1 MAFDSRQYEWADMTL
16 ILGGS
21 DITGFRGI
29 KYTAKIER
37 EPVHAKGRDPHSIQ
51 SGNNTYEGEVVLLQS
66 EYDALVDAGEGSVLS
81 LNLDAEV
88 HYGNSPDPIRT
99 NRIMG
104 LRFTEE
110 ARESKQGDKFEEITL
125 PFICLSIKNNV

>member
-1 MAFDSRQYEWADMTL
+1 MAFNSRQYEWADMTL

-21 DITGFRGI
+21 DITGFRGV
-29 KYTAKIER
+29 KYSAKIER

-51 SGNNTYEGEVVLLQS
+51 SGNNTYEGEIVLLQS
-66 EYDALVDAGEGSVLS
+66 EYDALVDAGQGSVLS
-81 LNLDAEV
+81 LSLDAEV
-88 HYGNSPDPIRT
+88 HYGNAPDPIRT

-104 LRFTEE
+104 IRFTEE